1 MATATACPAAGPAH
15 RATSGWMNAPAGRS
29 P

>member
-1 MATATACPAAGPAH
+1 MAVACPAAGPAH
-15 RATSGWMNAPAGRS
+15 GATSGWMNAPAGRS